1 MIIKN
6 KIKQHISFSLSM
18 LLTLMGVFFLGACS
32 HDNEDFIEQDNFI
45 RIAPSILETRTKI
58 VGSNFETN
66 DQIGLYIVPFTNSN
80 NTAGSIGT
88 NNYASNLKHVFN
100 GKAWSL
106 DNGSK
111 ISWPNPTSKID
122 IYAYSPYDSNLS
134 GSNPTAYSFT
144 VKTDQQT
151 KLGYNASD
159 FLWAKSVSTA
169 PTTSAIDLSFSHR
182 LSKVKV
188 NIKSE
193 IDLSA
198 DEIKNAIVK
207 IRNTKGTGIVNL
219 QNGQVTPQEGS
230 LVDILP
236 LRYATPVT
244 GYDISV
250 EGIIIPQTL
259 SIGSRLVD
267 INFDTN
273 RIGYVYDMDAALTF
287 ESGKERTINLTITQT
302 GMTVTV
308 GEIKDWQPAP
318 VVEGN
323 IDQSIGK
330 AMDLSKIDWNK
341 SLVHNVYD
349 ASGYKVAIV
358 VKEYLSLKTAT
369 PQTIDNQAIVIYP
382 VDANENPLLNR
393 GFVAQVMSNTINNT
407 TYEYDPLQTNVH
419 GGAVSWNTST
429 NAVAS
434 YTAGNLPLINKVELT
449 SGSILRATADNYICR
464 LTISPDLVTD
474 IDNNTYR
481 VVKTGTQYW
490 TLDNL
495 KVERYRNGVNIPHYY
510 YSNNPIYKDV
520 YGTMYNWN
528 AVADANEIAP
538 EGWHLPTKA
547 ELETLNKFGGSAAT
561 NLKHVGSWSIMS
573 TNNTGYGM
581 LPGGLMQIV
590 NTFESF
596 SGIALVAY
604 VWTSTPVSTTSTSAY
619 AMRIY
624 NSGTVDFPSFPKVSA
639 FYVRLIKNN

>member
-1 MIIKN
+1 M
-6 KIKQHISFSLSM
+6 SFSLSM

-58 VGSNFETN
+58 AGSNFETN

-80 NTAGSIGT
+80 NTAGNIGS
-88 NNYASNLKHVFN
+88 NNYASNVKHVFN
-100 GKAWSL
+100 GSAWTL

-111 ISWPNPTSKID
+111 ISWPDPSSKID
-122 IYAYSPYDSNLS
+122 IYAYYPYNSNLS
-134 GSNPTAYSFT
+134 GSNPTTYSFT

-151 KLGYNASD
+151 QSGYNASD

-169 PTTSAIDLSFSHR
+169 PTTSAISLSFSHR

-193 IDLSA
+193 IDISA

-219 QNGQVTPQEGS
+219 QNGQVTAKDAG
-230 LVDILP
+230 LLDILP
-236 LRYATPVT
+236 LRYATPLT

-259 SIGSRLVD
+259 PIGTRLVD

-287 ESGKERTINLTITQT
+287 ESGKERTIDLTITQT

-318 VVEGN
+318 PIEGN
-323 IDQSIGK
+323 IDKIVGQ
-330 AMDLSKIDWNK
+330 AVDLSKIDWNK

-349 ASGYKVAIV
+349 NSGYKVAIV
-358 VKEYLSLKTAT
+358 VKEYLSLKTAN
-369 PQTIDNQAIVIYP
+369 PQTIDNQAIVVYP
-382 VDANENPLLNR
+382 VTPNQKPLLNK
-393 GFVAQVMSNTINNT
+393 GFVARVMSNTINNT

-429 NAVAS
+429 NAVAT
-434 YTAGNLPLINKVELT
+434 YTAGNLPLFNKVEIT
-449 SGSILRATADNYICR
+449 SNSEVRAVADNYICR
-464 LTISPDLVTD
+464 LSSSPDLVTD

-481 VVKTGTQYW
+481 IVKTGTQYW

-510 YSNNPIYKDV
+510 YNNNPTYKDV
-520 YGTMYNWN
+520 YGTMYNWD
-528 AVADANEIAP
+528 AVVNANEIAP
-538 EGWHLPTKA
+538 EGWHLPSKT
-547 ELETLNKFGGSAAT
+547 ELETLNKFGGST
-561 NLKHVGSWSIMS
+561 STSLKRMGSWSIAS
-573 TNNTGYGM
+573 TNSTGYGM

-590 NTFESF
+590 NTYESF
-596 SGIALVAY
+596 SGIATVAY
-604 VWTSTPVSTTSTSAY
+604 VWSSTPVSVASTSAY
-619 AMRIY
+619 PMRIY
-624 NSGTVDFPSFPKVSA
+624 NSGTVDFPSFLKVSA

>member
-18 LLTLMGVFFLGACS
+18 LLTLMGVFLLGACS

-58 VGSNFETN
+58 AGSNFETN

-80 NTAGSIGT
+80 NTAGNIGT

-100 GKAWSL
+100 GKAWTL

-111 ISWPNPTSKID
+111 ISWPDASSKID

-134 GSNPTAYSFT
+134 GSNPTAYAFT

-151 KLGYNASD
+151 QSGYNASD
-159 FLWAKSVSTA
+159 FLWAKSVSTS

-219 QNGQVTPQEGS
+219 QNGQVTAQEGS

-259 SIGSRLVD
+259 AIGSRLVD

-273 RIGYVYDMDAALTF
+273 RIGYVYDMDAPLTF
-287 ESGKERTINLTITQT
+287 ERGKERTINLTITQT

-318 VVEGN
+318 VIEGN

-330 AMDLSKIDWNK
+330 ALDLSKIDWNK

-358 VKEYLSLKTAT
+358 VKEYLSLKTAN

-382 VDANENPLLNR
+382 VDANDNPLLSR

-434 YTAGNLPLINKVELT
+434 YTAGSLPLINKVEIT
-449 SGSILRATADNYICR
+449 SNSVLRAVADNYICR

-528 AVADANEIAP
+528 AVVDANEIAP
-538 EGWHLPTKA
+538 EGWHLPTKT
-547 ELETLNKFGGSAAT
+547 ELETLNKFGGSVAT

-590 NTFESF
+590 NTSESF

-604 VWTSTPVSTTSTSAY
+604 VWTSTPVSVTSTSAY

-624 NSGTVDFPSFPKVSA
+624 NSGTVDFPSFLKVSA
-639 FYVRLIKNN
+639 FYVRLIRNN